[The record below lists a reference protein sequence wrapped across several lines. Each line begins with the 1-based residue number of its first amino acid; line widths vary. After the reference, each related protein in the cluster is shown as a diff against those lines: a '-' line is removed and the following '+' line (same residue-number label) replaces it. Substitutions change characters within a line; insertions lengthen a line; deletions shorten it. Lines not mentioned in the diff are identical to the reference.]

1 MRLEVYDGSQFEIL
15 KFNLYFCLQSRG
27 IVEYSVMGTTCDL
40 LQGTSDHELV
50 KK

>member
-1 MRLEVYDGSQFEIL
+1 MALNSR
-15 KFNLYFCLQSRG
+15 CLSLICIFASRG